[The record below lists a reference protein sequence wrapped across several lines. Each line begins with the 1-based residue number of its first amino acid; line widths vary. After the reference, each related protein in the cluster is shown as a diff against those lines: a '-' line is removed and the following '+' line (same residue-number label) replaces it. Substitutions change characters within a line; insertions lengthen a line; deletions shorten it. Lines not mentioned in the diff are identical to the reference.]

1 MPTIIPM
8 TNFDPTVTEPVGA
21 PALAAGLDGIAG
33 IATLH
38 DRAIPGTRAGIDH
51 IAIGPSGVYV
61 IDAND
66 DAGAVVRRDSRLFVG
81 PQDRTDLLVA
91 LKVRVDAVAA
101 ALGDLHFPI
110 SRALCF
116 VGGEWPATTPPFM
129 LQGVWVG
136 WANPLYGLVAQPGQ
150 LQALDIDAA
159 LQILDARLP
168 ADD

>member
-1 MPTIIPM
+1 M
-8 TNFDPTVTEPVGA
+8 TNLDPSVGA
-21 PALAAGLDGIAG
+21 ATDALALTRELGAIEGV
-33 IATLH
+33 ATLH
-38 DRAIPGTRAGIDH
+38 DRAIPGTRARVDH

-61 IDAND
+61 IDTSEHA
-66 DAGAVVRRDSRLFVG
+66 DASGHVVRRGSRLFVG
-81 PQDRTDLLVA
+81 AQERTDLLA
-91 LKVRVDAVAA
+91 AMKVRVDAVAA

-116 VGGEWPATTPPFM
+116 VGSEWPATAPPFM

-136 WANPLYGLVAQPGQ
+136 WANPLYGLVAQPGH

-159 LQILDARLP
+159 LQILDTHLP